1 MVFVSHFRC
10 LSVSH
15 LLLHSLLIFWLIL
28 SVLLFILPAF
38 DMVLKIL
45 LANGFLIHFKAII
58 LILKLLLRLLGSI
71 WAWIDIPLVG
81 ILLVWVWVWMWVGL
95 GRRIAEVQRASELM
109 AGVDARRRV
118 MGSNK
123 DTAVVSTV
131 MLALELPSG
140 VLLQILIG

>member
-1 MVFVSHFRC
+1 
-10 LSVSH
+10 
-15 LLLHSLLIFWLIL
+15 
-28 SVLLFILPAF
+28 
-38 DMVLKIL
+38 
-45 LANGFLIHFKAII
+45 
-58 LILKLLLRLLGSI
+58 
-71 WAWIDIPLVG
+71 
-81 ILLVWVWVWMWVGL
+81 MWVGL

-123 DTAVVSTV
+123 DTAVLSTV